1 MMSKYS
7 VVRTTIGEAIKQQA
21 MTVLAAMCSAF
32 HAAFTSRFYPLVVD
46 MKTLGHSQWKPEL
59 TLLIRRCRLPWW
71 LLPPSLINVSG

>member
-32 HAAFTSRFYPLVVD
+32 HAAFTSRYYPLVVD
-46 MKTLGHSQWKPEL
+46 MKTLGQA
-59 TLLIRRCRLPWW
+59 
-71 LLPPSLINVSG
+71 NGNQN